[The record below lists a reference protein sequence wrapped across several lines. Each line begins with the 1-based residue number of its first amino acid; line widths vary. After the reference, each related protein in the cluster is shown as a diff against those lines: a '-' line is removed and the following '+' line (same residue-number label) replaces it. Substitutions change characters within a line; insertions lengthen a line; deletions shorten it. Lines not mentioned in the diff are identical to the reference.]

1 MEESLSLVESREIG
15 DGKIAG
21 CPGAAESP
29 GDECRPT
36 VGEGNRG
43 MASGQGFPVKGRG
56 KTHQE
61 RGKTSEGTEVPLPGC
76 RGSPLSQAGNVLR

>member
-15 DGKIAG
+15 DGKKAGHCYRGAG
-21 CPGAAESP
+21 CPGAAESLGW

-36 VGEGNRG
+36 MGEGNRG
-43 MASGQGFPVKGRG
+43 MASGQGFPIKGRG

-61 RGKTSEGTEVPLPGC
+61 RGKTSEDNEV
-76 RGSPLSQAGNVLR
+76 S